1 MLTLYKLIENI
12 ALYFLQQLFVV
23 LVFVICKVSFNWPRV
38 LFCFLTNQ
46 KKGRKIEGTNF
57 ISQRLYFDLH
67 FHREILW
74 LFPRNAIHSQPI
86 HRGNSWVQ
94 ASIPIAQE
102 RQIYGLIILQSKKK
116 KFNCLYF
123 NKIYKILTI
132 RKSKKKVLNWKKKS
146 ELQRQ

>member
-1 MLTLYKLIENI
+1 MYSKIAVLTLYKLIENI

-57 ISQRLYFDLH
+57 ISQRLYFGLH
-67 FHREILW
+67 FPREILW
-74 LFPRNAIHSQPI
+74 FFPRNAIHSQPI

-116 KFNCLYF
+116 VQLSIFQQN
-123 NKIYKILTI
+123 I
-132 RKSKKKVLNWKKKS
+132 
-146 ELQRQ
+146 